1 MKITVALWSGFA
13 TSVSKLP
20 KAIQKKTWDAVN
32 KFESNPLNPGLNFE
46 AIGKLYSIRI
56 DLSYRIILHK
66 NDEEGVF
73 VLLYADHHDE
83 AYQWAEKKQL
93 GFNSITGT
101 VQLITLEEIVPDKI
115 AIHLF
120 DKYTEDQLL
129 ALGVPDVQMPLVRS
143 IVDQNHLY
151 NECDKFASDVYERL
165 EMLVEGFDY
174 SDVLDT
180 VPKGEKPAT
189 LSDSLASE
197 ASKQSFFIIDGEDSL
212 KTIMDAP
219 LEKWR
224 VFLHPQ
230 QRKVAIK
237 DFNGPAKVSGQAGTG
252 KTVVAM
258 HRTKYLL
265 EQGKKVLFTTF
276 TSNLGYDIEKN
287 IKTIVSFRDLK
298 RLEIN
303 NVDSLIATVFNS
315 LGTGQKIIYDDSQLR
330 NVWYEAMEN
339 SKCDL
344 PLDESFFLQEWR
356 KVACVLDNMNLQA
369 YLVIPR
375 VGRGTRLD
383 RPARLKVWHVFEEY
397 LILTKQKGICD
408 ADYAAY
414 LARASIGNAEGQ
426 YDSIVIDEAQD
437 IGTNAFK
444 FLRRLAGPE
453 HENDMFIVGDSH
465 QRIYKN
471 KTTLSKCGIN
481 VKGRSSA
488 LHLNYRTTEETQRYA
503 FAFLKGIPFDDL
515 DGEML
520 EKDKCLSLTHGDAP
534 EVKNFASFEEQM
546 AYTCDEIRKLLT
558 NGASL
563 NDICIVARS
572 KKQTELILDYL
583 EKEGIEHIEIKR
595 EEDDTDLVGVRVATM
610 HRIKGLEFRYIFAV
624 CINKDIIPA
633 INKTADE
640 VENDENYLIERCL
653 LYVALTRA
661 QIKAYVFSYGKE
673 SPFLVSQ

>member
-1 MKITVALWSGFA
+1 MKITVAIWSGFS

-20 KAIQKKTWDAVN
+20 KAIQKKAWDAVD
-32 KFESNPLNPGLNFE
+32 KFKNDPYNPGLNFE

-56 DLSYRIILHK
+56 DLTYRIILHK
-66 NDEEGVF
+66 DDKEGVF

-93 GFNSITGT
+93 SFSSITGA
-101 VQLITLEEIVPDKI
+101 VQLITIEEVVPDKI
-115 AIHLF
+115 AVHLF

-129 ALGVPDVQMPLVRS
+129 ALGVPDVQIPLVRS
-143 IVDQNHLY
+143 IIDQNHLY
-151 NECDKFASDVYERL
+151 TECEKFASDVYERL

-174 SDVLDT
+174 PDVLET

-189 LSDSLASE
+189 LSESLMSE
-197 ASKQSFFIIDGEDSL
+197 ASKQSFYIVEGQDSL
-212 KTIMDAP
+212 KAIMDAP

-230 QRKVAIK
+230 QRKVAFR

-276 TSNLGYDIEKN
+276 TANLGYDIEKN
-287 IKTIVSFRDLK
+287 IKGIVSFRDLK

-303 NVDSLIATVFNS
+303 NVDSLIASVFNS

-330 NVWYEAMEN
+330 SVWYEAIQK
-339 SKCDL
+339 SGCDL
-344 PLDESFFLQEWR
+344 LLDEAFFLQEWR
-356 KVACVLDNMNLQA
+356 KIACVLDRMDVQS
-369 YLVIPR
+369 YLVVPR
-375 VGRGTRLD
+375 IGRGTRLD
-383 RPARLKVWHVFEEY
+383 RPARLKVWQVFEEY
-397 LILTKQKGICD
+397 MTLIKQKGICD

-414 LARASIGNAEGQ
+414 LARSSINSTEGQ
-426 YDSIVIDEAQD
+426 YDSIVVDEAQD

-453 HENDMFIVGDSH
+453 HENDLFIVGDSH

-471 KTTLSKCGIN
+471 KTTLSRCGIN
-481 VKGRSSA
+481 VKGRSSV

-515 DGEML
+515 DGEIL

-534 EVKNFASFEEQM
+534 EVKNFADFEEQM

-558 NGASL
+558 GGAVL
-563 NDICIVARS
+563 NDICIVARG
-572 KKQTELILDYL
+572 KKQTDAILEYL
-583 EKEGIEHIEIKR
+583 EKEGIEHIEVKR
-595 EEDDTDLVGVRVATM
+595 EEDDSDLVGVRVATM

-624 CINKDIIPA
+624 CINKDIIPSVT
-633 INKTADE
+633 KTADE
-640 VENDENYLIERCL
+640 VENDENLLIERCL

-673 SPFLVSQ
+673 SPFLAE